1 MATEFVE
8 PSTHD
13 DLPPSAPPIKG
24 TMDSTD
30 LHEKEKQIVASARP
44 IFQRQESSRSVSD
57 RPEEKQLGI
66 SARNL
71 CVGDFALLRTLGT
84 GELVQTPAHCS
95 ND

>member
-8 PSTHD
+8 PSAHD
-13 DLPPSAPPIKG
+13 DLRPPSAPTIKG

-30 LHEKEKQIVASARP
+30 VHQKEMEIVASARP
-44 IFQRQESSRSVSD
+44 IPQRQGNSRAISD

-66 SARNL
+66 SARSL

-84 GELVQTPAHCS
+84 GELVRCIAHGL
-95 ND
+95 